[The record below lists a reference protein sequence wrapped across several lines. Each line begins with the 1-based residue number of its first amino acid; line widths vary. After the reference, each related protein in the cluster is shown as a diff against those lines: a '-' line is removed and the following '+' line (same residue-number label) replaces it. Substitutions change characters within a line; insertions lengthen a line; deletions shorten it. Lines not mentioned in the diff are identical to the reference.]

1 MEPPKRGHF
10 GEFAF
15 VLCREVVLF
24 LEVLSAECVLYF
36 FITVKGLNSYKTQ
49 KVTKKGMNR
58 IVHDYWLLTSQES
71 KAVCL
76 VALICIAT

>member
-1 MEPPKRGHF
+1 MLTAVQQPQNHNILQWQIANTVELPKRGHF

-24 LEVLSAECVLYF
+24 LEVLSAECVYTF
-36 FITVKGLNSYKTQ
+36 FITVKGLNSYKIQ

-58 IVHDYWLLTSQES
+58 ITG
-71 KAVCL
+71 C
-76 VALICIAT
+76 